1 MKPAITKT
9 KKPAIPAAIERAIA
23 REIDEHKAEK
33 AALIAEQAALIAEKA
48 ALQAAFDERTAQYEK
63 ERAERELQLAAFKKQ
78 PEIEQQPEPAA
89 AAVQDTGAR
98 ARDHVP
104 SPPPLQCRTRLCF
117 NCGIA
122 TFNPA
127 VSTATPNR
135 D

>member
-98 ARDHVP
+98 ARDHRARRRCSAGLGHPFGYVH
-104 SPPPLQCRTRLCF
+104 
-117 NCGIA
+117 
-122 TFNPA
+122 
-127 VSTATPNR
+127 TANAHR
-135 D
+135 GK

>member
-63 ERAERELQLAAFKKQ
+63 ERAKRELQLAAFKKQ

-89 AAVQDTGAR
+89 AAVQDTPELEITEPA
-98 ARDHVP
+98 AAAVQDTP
-104 SPPPLQCRTRLCF
+104 SATFGFASIAALLPSTRLF
-117 NCGIA
+117 
-122 TFNPA
+122 PR
-127 VSTATPNR
+127 PP
-135 D
+135 